1 MQTTAIL
8 KCSLFIIPGFQR
20 SLPTSSR
27 TAFHDDIIPLLY
39 CFFFFLEQKVKKKNQ
54 TLYHVTDFDN
64 MNMNIVY
71 TYIEIQARE
80 RGPLVHW

>member
-1 MQTTAIL
+1 MMIL
-8 KCSLFIIPGFQR
+8 YHFFIV
-20 SLPTSSR
+20 S
-27 TAFHDDIIPLLY
+27 
-39 CFFFFLEQKVKKKNQ
+39 FFFLEQKVKKKNQ